1 LPKKAAVDSE
11 GGVAAFLSMRGMINL
26 GYADPKKGEW
36 QRLLNHLCPSFESIG
51 NKTAAQG
58 CAGGSTLT
66 FATVGVAD
74 FKAD

>member
-1 LPKKAAVDSE
+1 
-11 GGVAAFLSMRGMINL
+11 MINL
-26 GYADPKKGEW
+26 GYAGPKKRGTGKG
-36 QRLLNHLCPSFESIG
+36 LLNHLCPSFDSIG

-66 FATVGVAD
+66 FAAVGAAD